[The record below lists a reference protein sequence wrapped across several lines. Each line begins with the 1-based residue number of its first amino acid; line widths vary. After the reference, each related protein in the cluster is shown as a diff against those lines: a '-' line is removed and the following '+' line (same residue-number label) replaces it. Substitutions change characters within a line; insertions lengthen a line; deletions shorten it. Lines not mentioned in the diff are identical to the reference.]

1 LWPDRAVPLARVH
14 TRALSGVGASAVTV
28 EVDLS
33 NGLPSFTLVGL
44 ADTEVKEA
52 RERVRAAIQ
61 NSGFDFPNN
70 KRITVNLAPADLP
83 KDSGRFDLPIALG
96 ILAASAQLSAPA
108 LERFEFAGEL
118 SLSGDLRAVR
128 GGLAMCLALQQTGT
142 VQPARALVLPTFSAE
157 EAAWVPD
164 ARVYGATHLQVVVA
178 QLEDP
183 PIDEAGWA
191 RVCKRLPATPTW
203 TTDLADV
210 KGHAGAR
217 RALEIAAAGGHSV
230 LMVGPPGS
238 GKSMLAERFAAVLPP
253 MTHDEALA
261 SATIASLRGAF
272 DPAQFGQ
279 RPTCAPHHTASAAAL
294 VGGGAP
300 PQPGEISVAH
310 NGVLFLDEFP
320 EFSRRA
326 LEALREPL
334 ETGEIRIA
342 RARHQ
347 VTYPARF
354 QLIAAM
360 NPCPCGYLGHP
371 TIACTDTLMQVARY
385 QGKIS
390 GPLLDRIDLH
400 VSVVSVPY
408 QSLLQSTLGETTA
421 VVRERVLQAH
431 GRAIQRQQQ
440 QNARLTG
447 ESLTTHATLDAAGHQ
462 FLQTVAARFHW
473 SARRLHRVL
482 RVARTIADLANAD
495 AVTSAHLSEAVQY
508 QRVLQ
513 T

>member
-1 LWPDRAVPLARVH
+1 VPLARVH
-14 TRALSGVGASAVTV
+14 TRALSGFGAPAVTV

-61 NSGFDFPNN
+61 NSGFAFPNN

-96 ILAASAQLSAPA
+96 ILAANEQLSATA
-108 LERFEFAGEL
+108 LERYEFAGEL

-128 GGLAMCLALQQTGT
+128 GGLAMCLALQQTSDAL
-142 VQPARALVLPTFSAE
+142 PARALVLPTISAQ

-164 ARVYGATHLQVVVA
+164 AQVYAAAHLQAVVA
-178 QLEDP
+178 QLQDP
-183 PIDEAGWA
+183 LVDMAGWS
-191 RVCKRLPATPTW
+191 RVSTSFPSAIALAA
-203 TTDLADV
+203 DLSEV
-210 KGHAGAR
+210 KGHGAAR
-217 RALEIAAAGGHSV
+217 RVLEIAAAGGHSV

-238 GKSMLAERFAAVLPP
+238 GKSMLAERFAGLLPP
-253 MTHDEALA
+253 MTPDEALA

-272 DPAQFGQ
+272 DAAQFGQ

-294 VGGGAP
+294 VGGGSP

-334 ETGEIRIA
+334 ETGEIRIS

-347 VTYPARF
+347 VIYPARF

-371 TIACTDTLMQVARY
+371 SIACTDTRTQVERY

-408 QSLLQSTLGETTA
+408 QSLLQSTPGEATI

-447 ESLTTHATLDAAGHQ
+447 ESLTTHVTLDAAGHQ
-462 FLQTVAARFHW
+462 FLQVVAARFHW

-482 RVARTIADLANAD
+482 RVARTIADLANLD
-495 AVTSAHLSEAVQY
+495 AITPAHLSEAVQY

-513 T
+513 I

>member
-1 LWPDRAVPLARVH
+1 MPLARVH
-14 TRALSGVGASAVTV
+14 TRALSGVGAPAVTV

-61 NSGFDFPNN
+61 NSGFAFPNN

-96 ILAASAQLSAPA
+96 ILAANEQLSATA
-108 LERFEFAGEL
+108 LERYEFAGEL

-128 GGLAMCLALQQTGT
+128 GGLAMCLALQQTSDAL
-142 VQPARALVLPTFSAE
+142 PARALVLPTISAQ

-164 ARVYGATHLQVVVA
+164 AQVYAAAHLQAVVA
-178 QLEDP
+178 QLQDP
-183 PIDEAGWA
+183 PVDMAGWS
-191 RVCKRLPATPTW
+191 RVSTSFPSAIALAA
-203 TTDLADV
+203 DLSDV
-210 KGHAGAR
+210 KGHGAAR
-217 RALEIAAAGGHSV
+217 RVLEIAAAGGHSV

-238 GKSMLAERFAAVLPP
+238 GKSMLAERFAALLPP
-253 MTHDEALA
+253 MTPDEALA

-272 DPAQFGQ
+272 DAAQFGQ

-294 VGGGAP
+294 VGGGSP

-334 ETGEIRIA
+334 ETGEIRIS

-347 VTYPARF
+347 VIYPARF

-371 TIACTDTLMQVARY
+371 SIACTDTRTQVERY

-408 QSLLQSTLGETTA
+408 QSLLQSTPGEATI

-447 ESLTTHATLDAAGHQ
+447 ESLTTHVTLDAAGHQ
-462 FLQTVAARFHW
+462 FLQVVAARFHW

-482 RVARTIADLANAD
+482 RVARTIADLANLD
-495 AVTSAHLSEAVQY
+495 AITPAHLSEAVQY

-513 T
+513 I

>member
-1 LWPDRAVPLARVH
+1 MSLARVQ
-14 TRALSGVGASAVTV
+14 TRALSGVGAAAVTV

-61 NSGFDFPNN
+61 NSGFVFPNN

-96 ILAASAQLSAPA
+96 ILAASDQVSGAA
-108 LERFEFAGEL
+108 LAKYEFAGEL

-128 GGLAMCLALQQTGT
+128 GGLAMCLALQQTST
-142 VQPARALVLPTFSAE
+142 TLALVLPPDTAQ
-157 EAAWVPD
+157 EAAWVPE
-164 ARVYGATHLQVVVA
+164 AVIYAAVHLQDVVA
-178 QLEDP
+178 QLQDP
-183 PIDEAGWA
+183 PIATAGWS
-191 RVCKRLPATPTW
+191 RVAVGIPVAIASGLDMT
-203 TTDLADV
+203 DV
-210 KGHAGAR
+210 KGHAGVR

-238 GKSMLAERFAAVLPP
+238 GKSMLAERFAALLPP
-253 MTHDEALA
+253 MTHGEALA
-261 SATIASLRGAF
+261 SATIASLVGAF
-272 DPAQFGQ
+272 DAECFGQ

-300 PQPGEISVAH
+300 PQPGEISMAH

-334 ETGEIRIA
+334 ETGEIRIS
-342 RARHQ
+342 RARYQ
-347 VTYPARF
+347 AVFPARF

-371 TIACTDTLMQVARY
+371 TIPCTDTLTQVLRY
-385 QGKIS
+385 QGKLS

-400 VSVVSVPY
+400 VSVQSVPY
-408 QSLLQSTLGETTA
+408 QSLLQSAPGEATA
-421 VVRERVLQAH
+421 TVRERVMAAH
-431 GRAIQRQQQ
+431 GRAMQRQQQ
-440 QNARLTG
+440 PNARLTG
-447 ESLTTHATLDAAGHQ
+447 ESLTTHATLDAPGHQ
-462 FLQTVAARFHW
+462 FLQAVAARFQW

-482 RVARTIADLANAD
+482 RVARTIADLADAD
-495 AVTSAHLSEAVQY
+495 AITSAHLSEAVQY

-513 T
+513 A